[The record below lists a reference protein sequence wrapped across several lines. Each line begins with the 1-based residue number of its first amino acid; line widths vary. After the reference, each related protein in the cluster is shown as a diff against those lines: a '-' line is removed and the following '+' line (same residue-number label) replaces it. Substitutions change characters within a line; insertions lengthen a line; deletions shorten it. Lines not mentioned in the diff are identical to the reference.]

1 MAPIAASDMNAD
13 DGNRA
18 GVPRPAASS
27 AATSLGG
34 NNRRSSV
41 TRGSSTRANKRS
53 TRPAVLRPDGLPLVS
68 VRSPA
73 VLPLCCR
80 DFDRL
85 RGLAP
90 DLLAVG
96 SASAPAVPT
105 SLDAELEVFDAGGVS
120 GAAVLAG
127 VGSGVAVV
135 VAAGVSACSWFWLV
149 MLVILIMLCE
159 RRGPATEDRHLTPSS
174 RREKRTSDDDDVVA
188 AQNHAKIVDEVI
200 NSGKFGDLCA
210 PAPSTGIFSLTRALH
225 IAALPGG

>member
-41 TRGSSTRANKRS
+41 TRGSSTRASKRS

-85 RGLAP
+85 RELAP

-105 SLDAELEVFDAGGVS
+105 SLDAELEVSGAGAGGVS
-120 GAAVLAG
+120 G
-127 VGSGVAVV
+127 
-135 VAAGVSACSWFWLV
+135 AAGVSACSWFWLV
-149 MLVILIMLCE
+149 MVVILIMLCE

-188 AQNHAKIVDEVI
+188 AQNHEKIVDEVI

>member
-34 NNRRSSV
+34 NTRRSSV
-41 TRGSSTRANKRS
+41 TRGSATRANKRS

-105 SLDAELEVFDAGGVS
+105 SLGGELEVSGAGGAS
-120 GAAVLAG
+120 ALAS
-127 VGSGVAVV
+127 VCSGVVVV
-135 VAAGVSACSWFWLV
+135 VAAGVSACCWFWLV
-149 MLVILIMLCE
+149 MVVILIMLCE